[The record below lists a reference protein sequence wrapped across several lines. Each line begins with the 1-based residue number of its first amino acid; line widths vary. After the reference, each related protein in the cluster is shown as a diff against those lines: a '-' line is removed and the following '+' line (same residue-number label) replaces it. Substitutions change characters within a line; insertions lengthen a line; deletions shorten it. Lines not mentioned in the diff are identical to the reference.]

1 MERLTI
7 GSRFLLRFVS
17 EDVRTNMYIFLD
29 GTRFLVIDPHPASE
43 ALAFLRKA
51 GVSECTVLLT
61 HEHPDHTCGIYSLQ
75 REWKTELICQEACGC
90 AIADL
95 NNNHPA
101 LIVAMLAVQ
110 DMRNGTNTAEH
121 FRQYYEAHVYIPDV
135 TFSTKF
141 ELKWGQERFSS
152 SEYANYHAAARR
164 QYQAVQKYYATFFEV
179 SAQRHVRFAR
189 SRSRVPYG
197 RRLSWSCTCG
207 ICWSLIVIR
216 HSLMKRTRSVLM
228 PSSIGSPRDWRSI
241 STDVAW
247 FFRFV
252 RTVWGR
258 FLGM

>member
-29 GTRFLVIDPHPASE
+29 GARSLVIDPHPASE

-121 FRQYYEAHVYIPDV
+121 FRQHYEAHVYIPDV
-135 TFSTKF
+135 TFSTEF
-141 ELKWGQERFSS
+141 ELKWGQERFFFVSTPGHTAGS
-152 SEYANYHAAARR
+152 CCIIWNDTTVFTGDSLLLNTPTITRLPGGSTK
-164 QYQAVQKYYATFFEV
+164 QYRNITLPFLK
-179 SAQRHVRFAR
+179 
-189 SRSRVPYG
+189 
-197 RRLSWSCTCG
+197 
-207 ICWSLIVIR
+207 SL
-216 HSLMKRTRSVLM
+216 
-228 PSSIGSPRDWRSI
+228 PRDMFVLPGHGPEFRMA
-241 STDVAW
+241 DVYYGAVHVE
-247 FFRFV
+247 FAGV
-252 RTVWGR
+252 
-258 FLGM
+258 

>member
-101 LIVAMLAVQ
+101 LIVAMLSVQ

-141 ELKWGQERFSS
+141 ELKWGQERFFFVSTPGHTAGS
-152 SEYANYHAAARR
+152 CCIIWNDTTVFTGDSLLLNTPTITRLPGGSTK
-164 QYQAVQKYYATFFEV
+164 QYKNITLPF
-179 SAQRHVRFAR
+179 
-189 SRSRVPYG
+189 
-197 RRLSWSCTCG
+197 LK
-207 ICWSLIVIR
+207 SL
-216 HSLMKRTRSVLM
+216 
-228 PSSIGSPRDWRSI
+228 PRDMFVLPGHGPEFRMA
-241 STDVAW
+241 DVYHGAVHVE
-247 FFRFV
+247 FV
-252 RTVWGR
+252 GV
-258 FLGM
+258 

>member
-29 GTRFLVIDPHPASE
+29 GTRCLVIDPHPASE
-43 ALAFLRKA
+43 ALAVLRKA

-61 HEHPDHTCGIYSLQ
+61 HEHPDHTGGIHSLQ

-141 ELKWGQERFSS
+141 ELKWGQERFFFVSTPGHTAGS
-152 SEYANYHAAARR
+152 CCIIWNDTTVFTGDSLLLNTPTITRLPGGSTK
-164 QYQAVQKYYATFFEV
+164 QYKNITLPF
-179 SAQRHVRFAR
+179 
-189 SRSRVPYG
+189 
-197 RRLSWSCTCG
+197 LK
-207 ICWSLIVIR
+207 SL
-216 HSLMKRTRSVLM
+216 
-228 PSSIGSPRDWRSI
+228 PRDMFVLPGHGPEFRMA
-241 STDVAW
+241 DVYHGAVHVE
-247 FFRFV
+247 FV
-252 RTVWGR
+252 GV
-258 FLGM
+258 

>member
-141 ELKWGQERFSS
+141 ELKWGQERFFFVSTPGHTAGS
-152 SEYANYHAAARR
+152 CCIIWNDTTVFTGDSLLLNTPTITRLPGGSTK
-164 QYQAVQKYYATFFEV
+164 QYKYITL
-179 SAQRHVRFAR
+179 
-189 SRSRVPYG
+189 PG
-197 RRLSWSCTCG
+197 LK
-207 ICWSLIVIR
+207 SL
-216 HSLMKRTRSVLM
+216 
-228 PSSIGSPRDWRSI
+228 PRDMFVLPGHGPEFRMA
-241 STDVAW
+241 DVYHGAVHVE
-247 FFRFV
+247 FV
-252 RTVWGR
+252 GV
-258 FLGM
+258 

>member
-141 ELKWGQERFSS
+141 ELKWGQERFFFVSTPGHTAGS
-152 SEYANYHAAARR
+152 CCIIWNDTTVFTGDSLLLNTPTITRLPGGSTK
-164 QYQAVQKYYATFFEV
+164 QYKNITLPF
-179 SAQRHVRFAR
+179 
-189 SRSRVPYG
+189 
-197 RRLSWSCTCG
+197 LK
-207 ICWSLIVIR
+207 SL
-216 HSLMKRTRSVLM
+216 
-228 PSSIGSPRDWRSI
+228 PRDMIVLPGHGPEFRMA
-241 STDVAW
+241 DVYHGAVHVE
-247 FFRFV
+247 FV
-252 RTVWGR
+252 GV
-258 FLGM
+258 

>member
-95 NNNHPA
+95 NNSHPA

-141 ELKWGQERFSS
+141 ELKWGQERFFFVSTPGHTAGS
-152 SEYANYHAAARR
+152 CCIIWNDTTVFTGDSLLLNTPTITRLPGGSTK
-164 QYQAVQKYYATFFEV
+164 QYKNITLPF
-179 SAQRHVRFAR
+179 
-189 SRSRVPYG
+189 
-197 RRLSWSCTCG
+197 LK
-207 ICWSLIVIR
+207 SL
-216 HSLMKRTRSVLM
+216 
-228 PSSIGSPRDWRSI
+228 PRDMFVLPGHGPEFRMA
-241 STDVAW
+241 DVYHGAVHVE
-247 FFRFV
+247 FV
-252 RTVWGR
+252 GV
-258 FLGM
+258 

>member
-61 HEHPDHTCGIYSLQ
+61 HEHPDHTCGIQ

-141 ELKWGQERFSS
+141 ELKWGQERFFFVSTPGHTAGS
-152 SEYANYHAAARR
+152 CCIIWNDTTVFTGDSLLLNTPTITRLPGGSTK
-164 QYQAVQKYYATFFEV
+164 QYKNITLPF
-179 SAQRHVRFAR
+179 
-189 SRSRVPYG
+189 
-197 RRLSWSCTCG
+197 LK
-207 ICWSLIVIR
+207 SL
-216 HSLMKRTRSVLM
+216 
-228 PSSIGSPRDWRSI
+228 PRDMFVLPGHGPEFRMA
-241 STDVAW
+241 DVYHGAVHVE
-247 FFRFV
+247 FV
-252 RTVWGR
+252 GV
-258 FLGM
+258 

>member
-141 ELKWGQERFSS
+141 ELNWGQERLFFVSTPGHTAGS
-152 SEYANYHAAARR
+152 GCIIWNDTTVFTGDSLLLNTPTITRLPGGSTK
-164 QYQAVQKYYATFFEV
+164 QYKNITLPF
-179 SAQRHVRFAR
+179 
-189 SRSRVPYG
+189 
-197 RRLSWSCTCG
+197 LK
-207 ICWSLIVIR
+207 SL
-216 HSLMKRTRSVLM
+216 
-228 PSSIGSPRDWRSI
+228 PRDMFVLPGHGPEFRMA
-241 STDVAW
+241 DVYHGAVHVE
-247 FFRFV
+247 FV
-252 RTVWGR
+252 GV
-258 FLGM
+258 

>member
-1 MERLTI
+1 MERLTL
-7 GSRFLLRFVS
+7 GSRVLLRFVS

-29 GTRFLVIDPHPASE
+29 GTRFLVIAPHPASE

-121 FRQYYEAHVYIPDV
+121 FRQYYEAHVYIPAV
-135 TFSTKF
+135 TFSTKI
-141 ELKWGQERFSS
+141 ELKWGQERFLFVTTPAHTAGRCLINSNDTTVFTGDS
-152 SEYANYHAAARR
+152 LLLNTPTITRLPGGSTK
-164 QYQAVQKYYATFFEV
+164 QYKNITLPF
-179 SAQRHVRFAR
+179 
-189 SRSRVPYG
+189 
-197 RRLSWSCTCG
+197 LK
-207 ICWSLIVIR
+207 SL
-216 HSLMKRTRSVLM
+216 
-228 PSSIGSPRDWRSI
+228 PRDMFVLPGHGPEFRMA
-241 STDVAW
+241 DVYHGAVHVE
-247 FFRFV
+247 FV
-252 RTVWGR
+252 GV
-258 FLGM
+258 

>member
-61 HEHPDHTCGIYSLQ
+61 HEHPDHTCGIYSLP
-75 REWKTELICQEACGC
+75 REWKPELICQEACGC

-110 DMRNGTNTAEH
+110 DCETGRILQSI
-121 FRQYYEAHVYIPDV
+121 F
-135 TFSTKF
+135 
-141 ELKWGQERFSS
+141 
-152 SEYANYHAAARR
+152 
-164 QYQAVQKYYATFFEV
+164 V
-179 SAQRHVRFAR
+179 S
-189 SRSRVPYG
+189 
-197 RRLSWSCTCG
+197 
-207 ICWSLIVIR
+207 I
-216 HSLMKRTRSVLM
+216 MKRMSIFLM
-228 PSSIGSPRDWRSI
+228 
-241 STDVAW
+241 
-247 FFRFV
+247 
-252 RTVWGR
+252 
-258 FLGM
+258 

>member
-17 EDVRTNMYIFLD
+17 EVVRTNMYIFLD

-141 ELKWGQERFSS
+141 ELKWGQERFFFVSTPGHTAGS
-152 SEYANYHAAARR
+152 CCIIWNDTTVFTGDSLLLNTPTITRLPGGSTK
-164 QYQAVQKYYATFFEV
+164 QYKNITLPF
-179 SAQRHVRFAR
+179 
-189 SRSRVPYG
+189 
-197 RRLSWSCTCG
+197 LK
-207 ICWSLIVIR
+207 SL
-216 HSLMKRTRSVLM
+216 
-228 PSSIGSPRDWRSI
+228 PRDMFVLPGHGPEFRMA
-241 STDVAW
+241 DVYHGAVHVE
-247 FFRFV
+247 FV
-252 RTVWGR
+252 GV
-258 FLGM
+258 

>member
-61 HEHPDHTCGIYSLQ
+61 HEHPDHTCGSYSLQ

-141 ELKWGQERFSS
+141 ELKWGQERFFFVSTPGHTAGS
-152 SEYANYHAAARR
+152 CCIIWNDTTVFTGDSLLLNTPTITRLPGGSTK
-164 QYQAVQKYYATFFEV
+164 QYKNITLPF
-179 SAQRHVRFAR
+179 
-189 SRSRVPYG
+189 
-197 RRLSWSCTCG
+197 LK
-207 ICWSLIVIR
+207 SL
-216 HSLMKRTRSVLM
+216 
-228 PSSIGSPRDWRSI
+228 PRDMFVLPGHGPEFRMA
-241 STDVAW
+241 DVYHGAVHVE
-247 FFRFV
+247 FV
-252 RTVWGR
+252 GV
-258 FLGM
+258 

>member
-29 GTRFLVIDPHPASE
+29 GARSLVIDPHPASE

-141 ELKWGQERFSS
+141 ELKWGQERFFFVSTPGHTAGS
-152 SEYANYHAAARR
+152 CCIIWNDTTVFTGDSLLLNTPTITRLPGGSTK
-164 QYQAVQKYYATFFEV
+164 QYKNITLPF
-179 SAQRHVRFAR
+179 
-189 SRSRVPYG
+189 
-197 RRLSWSCTCG
+197 LK
-207 ICWSLIVIR
+207 SL
-216 HSLMKRTRSVLM
+216 
-228 PSSIGSPRDWRSI
+228 PRDMFVLPGHGPEFRMA
-241 STDVAW
+241 DVYYGAVHVE
-247 FFRFV
+247 FAGV
-252 RTVWGR
+252 
-258 FLGM
+258 

>member
-7 GSRFLLRFVS
+7 GSRVLLRFVS

-141 ELKWGQERFSS
+141 ELKWGQERFFFVSTPGHTAGS
-152 SEYANYHAAARR
+152 CCIIWNDTTVFTGDSLLLNTPTITRLPGGSTK
-164 QYQAVQKYYATFFEV
+164 QYKNITLPF
-179 SAQRHVRFAR
+179 
-189 SRSRVPYG
+189 
-197 RRLSWSCTCG
+197 LK
-207 ICWSLIVIR
+207 SL
-216 HSLMKRTRSVLM
+216 
-228 PSSIGSPRDWRSI
+228 PRDMFVLPGHGPEFRMA
-241 STDVAW
+241 DVYHGAVHVE
-247 FFRFV
+247 FV
-252 RTVWGR
+252 GV
-258 FLGM
+258 

>member
-1 MERLTI
+1 MDRLTI

-29 GTRFLVIDPHPASE
+29 GTRGLVIDPHPASE

-141 ELKWGQERFSS
+141 ELKWGQERFFFVSTPGHTAGS
-152 SEYANYHAAARR
+152 CCIIWNDTTVFTGDSLLLNTPTITRLPGGSTK
-164 QYQAVQKYYATFFEV
+164 QYKNITLPF
-179 SAQRHVRFAR
+179 
-189 SRSRVPYG
+189 
-197 RRLSWSCTCG
+197 LK
-207 ICWSLIVIR
+207 SL
-216 HSLMKRTRSVLM
+216 
-228 PSSIGSPRDWRSI
+228 PRDMFVLPGHGPEFRMA
-241 STDVAW
+241 DVYHGAVHVE
-247 FFRFV
+247 FV
-252 RTVWGR
+252 GV
-258 FLGM
+258 

>member
-7 GSRFLLRFVS
+7 DSRFLLRFVS

-141 ELKWGQERFSS
+141 ELKWGQERFFFVSTPGHTAGS
-152 SEYANYHAAARR
+152 CCIIWNDTTVFTGDSLLLNTPTITRLPGGSTK
-164 QYQAVQKYYATFFEV
+164 QYKNITLPF
-179 SAQRHVRFAR
+179 
-189 SRSRVPYG
+189 
-197 RRLSWSCTCG
+197 LK
-207 ICWSLIVIR
+207 SL
-216 HSLMKRTRSVLM
+216 
-228 PSSIGSPRDWRSI
+228 PRDMFVLPGHGPEFRMA
-241 STDVAW
+241 DVYHGAVHVE
-247 FFRFV
+247 FV
-252 RTVWGR
+252 GV
-258 FLGM
+258 

>member
-141 ELKWGQERFSS
+141 ELKWGQERFFFVSTPGHTAGS
-152 SEYANYHAAARR
+152 CCIIWNDTTVFTGDSLLLNTPTITRLPGGSTK
-164 QYQAVQKYYATFFEV
+164 QYKNITLPF
-179 SAQRHVRFAR
+179 
-189 SRSRVPYG
+189 
-197 RRLSWSCTCG
+197 LK
-207 ICWSLIVIR
+207 SL
-216 HSLMKRTRSVLM
+216 
-228 PSSIGSPRDWRSI
+228 PRDMFVLPGHGTEFRMA
-241 STDVAW
+241 DVYHGAVHVE
-247 FFRFV
+247 FV
-252 RTVWGR
+252 GV
-258 FLGM
+258 

>member
-90 AIADL
+90 AIAAL

-141 ELKWGQERFSS
+141 ELKWGQERFFFVSTPGHTAGS
-152 SEYANYHAAARR
+152 CCIIWNDTTVFTGDSLLLNTPTITRLPGGSTK
-164 QYQAVQKYYATFFEV
+164 QYKNITLPF
-179 SAQRHVRFAR
+179 
-189 SRSRVPYG
+189 
-197 RRLSWSCTCG
+197 LK
-207 ICWSLIVIR
+207 SL
-216 HSLMKRTRSVLM
+216 
-228 PSSIGSPRDWRSI
+228 PRDMFVLPGHGPEFRMA
-241 STDVAW
+241 DVYHGAVHVE
-247 FFRFV
+247 FV
-252 RTVWGR
+252 GV
-258 FLGM
+258 

>member
-1 MERLTI
+1 MVSTV
-7 GSRFLLRFVS
+7 SRF
-17 EDVRTNMYIFLD
+17 
-29 GTRFLVIDPHPASE
+29 E
-43 ALAFLRKA
+43 ALRDGKVDDRFTLSSPLCLGRCAYEYAFLRKA

-141 ELKWGQERFSS
+141 ELKWGQERFFFVSTPGHTAGS
-152 SEYANYHAAARR
+152 CCIIWNDTTVFTGDSLLLNTPTITRLPGGSTK
-164 QYQAVQKYYATFFEV
+164 QYKNITLPF
-179 SAQRHVRFAR
+179 
-189 SRSRVPYG
+189 
-197 RRLSWSCTCG
+197 LK
-207 ICWSLIVIR
+207 SL
-216 HSLMKRTRSVLM
+216 
-228 PSSIGSPRDWRSI
+228 PRDMFVLPGHGPEFRMA
-241 STDVAW
+241 DVYHGAVHVE
-247 FFRFV
+247 FV
-252 RTVWGR
+252 GV
-258 FLGM
+258 

>member
-17 EDVRTNMYIFLD
+17 EDVRTNMYIILD

-141 ELKWGQERFSS
+141 ELKWGQERFFFVSTPGHTAGS
-152 SEYANYHAAARR
+152 CCIIWNDTTVFTGDSLLLNTPTITRLPGGSTK
-164 QYQAVQKYYATFFEV
+164 QYKNITLPF
-179 SAQRHVRFAR
+179 
-189 SRSRVPYG
+189 
-197 RRLSWSCTCG
+197 LK
-207 ICWSLIVIR
+207 SL
-216 HSLMKRTRSVLM
+216 
-228 PSSIGSPRDWRSI
+228 PRDMFVLPGHGPEFRMA
-241 STDVAW
+241 DVYHGAVHVE
-247 FFRFV
+247 FV
-252 RTVWGR
+252 GV
-258 FLGM
+258 

>member
-1 MERLTI
+1 MEMLTV
-7 GSRFLLRFVS
+7 GSRFLLCFVS
-17 EDVRTNMYIFLD
+17 EEVRTKMDICLD

-141 ELKWGQERFSS
+141 ELKWGQERFFFVSTPGHTAGS
-152 SEYANYHAAARR
+152 CCIIWNDTTVFTGDSLLLNTPTITRLPGGSTK
-164 QYQAVQKYYATFFEV
+164 QYKNITLPF
-179 SAQRHVRFAR
+179 
-189 SRSRVPYG
+189 
-197 RRLSWSCTCG
+197 LK
-207 ICWSLIVIR
+207 SL
-216 HSLMKRTRSVLM
+216 
-228 PSSIGSPRDWRSI
+228 PRDMFVLPGHGPEFRMA
-241 STDVAW
+241 DVYHGAVHVE
-247 FFRFV
+247 FV
-252 RTVWGR
+252 GV
-258 FLGM
+258 

>member
-29 GTRFLVIDPHPASE
+29 GTRFLVIGPHPASE

-141 ELKWGQERFSS
+141 ELKWGQERFFFVSTPGHTAGS
-152 SEYANYHAAARR
+152 CCIIWNDTTVFTGDSLLLNTPTITRLPGGSTK
-164 QYQAVQKYYATFFEV
+164 QYKNITLPF
-179 SAQRHVRFAR
+179 
-189 SRSRVPYG
+189 
-197 RRLSWSCTCG
+197 LK
-207 ICWSLIVIR
+207 SL
-216 HSLMKRTRSVLM
+216 
-228 PSSIGSPRDWRSI
+228 PRDMFVLPGHGPEFRMA
-241 STDVAW
+241 DVYHGAVHVE
-247 FFRFV
+247 FV
-252 RTVWGR
+252 GV
-258 FLGM
+258 

>member
-17 EDVRTNMYIFLD
+17 EDVRTTMYIFLD

-141 ELKWGQERFSS
+141 ELKWGQERFFFVSTPGHTAGS
-152 SEYANYHAAARR
+152 CCIIWNDTTVFTGDSLLLNTPTITRLPGGSTK
-164 QYQAVQKYYATFFEV
+164 QYKNITLPF
-179 SAQRHVRFAR
+179 
-189 SRSRVPYG
+189 
-197 RRLSWSCTCG
+197 LK
-207 ICWSLIVIR
+207 SL
-216 HSLMKRTRSVLM
+216 
-228 PSSIGSPRDWRSI
+228 PRDMFVLPGHGPEFRMA
-241 STDVAW
+241 DVYHGAVHVE
-247 FFRFV
+247 FV
-252 RTVWGR
+252 GV
-258 FLGM
+258 

>member
-7 GSRFLLRFVS
+7 VSRFLLRFVS

-141 ELKWGQERFSS
+141 ELKWGQERFFFVSTPGHTAGS
-152 SEYANYHAAARR
+152 CCIIWNDTTVFTGDSLLLNTPTITRLPGGSTK
-164 QYQAVQKYYATFFEV
+164 QYKNITLPF
-179 SAQRHVRFAR
+179 
-189 SRSRVPYG
+189 
-197 RRLSWSCTCG
+197 LK
-207 ICWSLIVIR
+207 SL
-216 HSLMKRTRSVLM
+216 
-228 PSSIGSPRDWRSI
+228 PRDMFVLPGHGPEFRMA
-241 STDVAW
+241 DVYHGAVHVE
-247 FFRFV
+247 FV
-252 RTVWGR
+252 GV
-258 FLGM
+258 

>member
-101 LIVAMLAVQ
+101 LRVAMLAVQ

-141 ELKWGQERFSS
+141 ELKWGQERFFFVSTPGHTAGS
-152 SEYANYHAAARR
+152 CCIIWNDTTVFTGDSLLLNTPTITRLPGGSTK
-164 QYQAVQKYYATFFEV
+164 QYKNITLPF
-179 SAQRHVRFAR
+179 
-189 SRSRVPYG
+189 
-197 RRLSWSCTCG
+197 LK
-207 ICWSLIVIR
+207 SL
-216 HSLMKRTRSVLM
+216 
-228 PSSIGSPRDWRSI
+228 PRDMFVLPGHGPEFRMA
-241 STDVAW
+241 DVYHGAVHVE
-247 FFRFV
+247 FV
-252 RTVWGR
+252 GV
-258 FLGM
+258 

>member
-141 ELKWGQERFSS
+141 ELKWGQERFFLVSTPGHTAGS
-152 SEYANYHAAARR
+152 CCIIWNDTTVFTGDSLLLNTPTITRLPGGSTK
-164 QYQAVQKYYATFFEV
+164 QYKNITLPF
-179 SAQRHVRFAR
+179 
-189 SRSRVPYG
+189 
-197 RRLSWSCTCG
+197 LK
-207 ICWSLIVIR
+207 SL
-216 HSLMKRTRSVLM
+216 
-228 PSSIGSPRDWRSI
+228 PRDMFVLPGHGPEFRMA
-241 STDVAW
+241 DVYHGAVHVE
-247 FFRFV
+247 FV
-252 RTVWGR
+252 GV
-258 FLGM
+258 

>member
-141 ELKWGQERFSS
+141 ELKWGQERFFFVSTPGHTAGS
-152 SEYANYHAAARR
+152 CCIIWNDTTVFTGDSLLLNTPTITRLPGGSTK
-164 QYQAVQKYYATFFEV
+164 QYKNITLPF
-179 SAQRHVRFAR
+179 
-189 SRSRVPYG
+189 
-197 RRLSWSCTCG
+197 LK
-207 ICWSLIVIR
+207 SL
-216 HSLMKRTRSVLM
+216 
-228 PSSIGSPRDWRSI
+228 PRDMFVLPSHGPEFRMA
-241 STDVAW
+241 DVYHGAVHVE
-247 FFRFV
+247 FV
-252 RTVWGR
+252 GV
-258 FLGM
+258 

>member
-90 AIADL
+90 VIADL

-141 ELKWGQERFSS
+141 ELKWGQERFFFVSTPGHTAGS
-152 SEYANYHAAARR
+152 CCIIWNDTTVFTGDSLLLNTPTITRLPGGSTK
-164 QYQAVQKYYATFFEV
+164 QYKNITLPF
-179 SAQRHVRFAR
+179 
-189 SRSRVPYG
+189 
-197 RRLSWSCTCG
+197 LK
-207 ICWSLIVIR
+207 SL
-216 HSLMKRTRSVLM
+216 
-228 PSSIGSPRDWRSI
+228 PRDMFVLPGHGPEFRMA
-241 STDVAW
+241 DVYHGAVHVE
-247 FFRFV
+247 FV
-252 RTVWGR
+252 GV
-258 FLGM
+258 

>member
-141 ELKWGQERFSS
+141 ELKWGRERFFFVSTPGHTAGS
-152 SEYANYHAAARR
+152 CCIIWNDTTVFTGDSLLLNTPTITRLPGGSTK
-164 QYQAVQKYYATFFEV
+164 QYKNITLPF
-179 SAQRHVRFAR
+179 
-189 SRSRVPYG
+189 
-197 RRLSWSCTCG
+197 LK
-207 ICWSLIVIR
+207 SL
-216 HSLMKRTRSVLM
+216 
-228 PSSIGSPRDWRSI
+228 PRDMFVLPGHGPEFRMA
-241 STDVAW
+241 DVYHGAVHVE
-247 FFRFV
+247 FV
-252 RTVWGR
+252 GV
-258 FLGM
+258 

>member
-61 HEHPDHTCGIYSLQ
+61 HEHHDHTCGIYSLQ

-141 ELKWGQERFSS
+141 ELKWGQERFFFVSTPGHTAGS
-152 SEYANYHAAARR
+152 CCIIWNDTTVFTGDSLLLNTPTITRLPGGSTK
-164 QYQAVQKYYATFFEV
+164 QYKNITLPF
-179 SAQRHVRFAR
+179 
-189 SRSRVPYG
+189 
-197 RRLSWSCTCG
+197 LK
-207 ICWSLIVIR
+207 SL
-216 HSLMKRTRSVLM
+216 
-228 PSSIGSPRDWRSI
+228 PRDMFVLPGHGPEFRMA
-241 STDVAW
+241 DVYHGAVHVE
-247 FFRFV
+247 FV
-252 RTVWGR
+252 GV
-258 FLGM
+258 

>member
-141 ELKWGQERFSS
+141 ELKWGQERFFFVSTPGHTAGSCCIIWNDTTVFTGDSLLLNTPTITRLPGGSTKQYKNITLPFLNLCPETCSFCPVTVQSS
-152 SEYANYHAAARR
+152 
-164 QYQAVQKYYATFFEV
+164 VWPTFIMELYMWNLLEF
-179 SAQRHVRFAR
+179 
-189 SRSRVPYG
+189 
-197 RRLSWSCTCG
+197 
-207 ICWSLIVIR
+207 
-216 HSLMKRTRSVLM
+216 
-228 PSSIGSPRDWRSI
+228 
-241 STDVAW
+241 
-247 FFRFV
+247 
-252 RTVWGR
+252 
-258 FLGM
+258 

>member
-141 ELKWGQERFSS
+141 ELKWGQERFFS
-152 SEYANYHAAARR
+152 
-164 QYQAVQKYYATFFEV
+164 
-179 SAQRHVRFAR
+179 
-189 SRSRVPYG
+189 
-197 RRLSWSCTCG
+197 
-207 ICWSLIVIR
+207 
-216 HSLMKRTRSVLM
+216 
-228 PSSIGSPRDWRSI
+228 
-241 STDVAW
+241 
-247 FFRFV
+247 
-252 RTVWGR
+252 
-258 FLGM
+258 